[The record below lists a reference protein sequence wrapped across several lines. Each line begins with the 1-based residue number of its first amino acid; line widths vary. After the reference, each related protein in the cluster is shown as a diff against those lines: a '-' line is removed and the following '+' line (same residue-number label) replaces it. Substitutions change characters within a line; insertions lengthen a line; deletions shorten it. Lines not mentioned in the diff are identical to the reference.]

1 MSRWRFVLNRR
12 WAGYLAVAVVF
23 AIACVLLSHW
33 QFARRDEALAE
44 IAKVEDNWDRAPQPV
59 DQVLADAS
67 GVRRHA
73 EVDPGHHDRDLPG
86 G

>member
-33 QFARRDEALAE
+33 QFARRDEALA
-44 IAKVEDNWDRAPQPV
+44 
-59 DQVLADAS
+59 
-67 GVRRHA
+67 
-73 EVDPGHHDRDLPG
+73 
-86 G
+86 